1 MRVHKDAKPR
11 ELVYTP
17 PSATPKT
24 SPPPVNDEAS
34 LNKLIEAFRTV
45 IASIPAPVVHV
56 EAPVVSVP
64 KPEVK
69 INAPVYVQPPE
80 VRVPATTVNVPEGK
94 TPVVNIEPAAVT
106 LKTER
111 PQKWKFTFQRN
122 EYGQLET
129 AYAEEWRRER
139 D

>member
-1 MRVHKDAKPR
+1 MRVHKDATPK

-17 PSATPKT
+17 PSVTPKT
-24 SPPPVNDEAS
+24 SPPVNNEAS
-34 LNKLIEAFRTV
+34 LSKFIEAV
-45 IASIPAPVVHV
+45 KAAIASIPAPVVHV

-111 PQKWKFTFQRN
+111 PQKWKFTFERN

-129 AYAEEWRRER
+129 AYAEEWHRER